1 MIYMLDSNTC
11 AFIMNERHGVIERFR
26 KALPLGVGVSSIV
39 LSELEYGVRK
49 SSAQERNRNKL
60 NSLCALISIYP
71 YETAATAE
79 YGIIRSELE
88 RQGQVIGSLDMLIA
102 AHAKSLGLI
111 FVTNNTGEFSRV
123 AGLALEDWV
132 EKD

>member
-11 AFIMNERHGVIERFR
+11 AFIMNERSGVVERLR
-26 KALPLGVGVSSIV
+26 KALPLGVCISSII

-49 SSAQERNRNKL
+49 SLAQERNRNKL
-60 NSLCALISIYP
+60 NSLCALLSIFP

-88 RQGQVIGSLDMLIA
+88 RRGQVIGPLDMLIA
-102 AHAKSLGLI
+102 AHAKSLGLTL
-111 FVTNNTGEFSRV
+111 VTNNTGEFSRV

-132 EKD
+132 IRE